1 VLARVFYI
9 KTVYIDLSYVFQRKE
24 VLFVVKFFSQAM
36 DHVLIIYLP
45 ELPQILDLQ
54 GFRGL
59 ADVAMQQP
67 FDPCFKMKFETD
79 S

>member
-1 VLARVFYI
+1 VTSWGQKFFRVKNPGYVLARVLYI

-45 ELPQILDLQ
+45 GNSINTSINTKSKAP
-54 GFRGL
+54 
-59 ADVAMQQP
+59 
-67 FDPCFKMKFETD
+67 TD
-79 S
+79 T